1 MAGPTRVE
9 RLADQARIEISD
21 ILRKMKDPRIGFV
34 SVTEVQSSPDLRHLK
49 VFVSI
54 LGSEEERERTME
66 ALDHAR
72 GYVRTELGNRIRL
85 RHTPEVVFKY
95 DPSLERGSRV
105 VELLHQ
111 IEREGRQSGGP
122 TGENR

>member
-1 MAGPTRVE
+1 MAGATRVE
-9 RLADQARIEISD
+9 RLADQARLEISD
-21 ILRKMKDPRIGFV
+21 ILHKMKDPRIGFV
-34 SVTEVQSSPDLRHLK
+34 SVTEVQSSPDLRRLR

-54 LGSEEERERTME
+54 LGGEEERQRTME

-72 GYVRTELGNRIRL
+72 GYVRTELGHRIRL
-85 RHTPEVVFKY
+85 RYTPEVVFQY

-111 IEREGRQSGGP
+111 MERESPPGGGTP
-122 TGENR
+122 GNKP